1 MKLSGRTIAIVA
13 VVGIALWYFTTQSRR
28 LDIGAAAVSRIKLE
42 GGNLRI
48 NVKIPVIN
56 RSDFSV
62 PISSF
67 LGSLL
72 YNGSPIGITQLVA
85 QTTLP
90 GRSQSFLE
98 FSTLVSLLSV
108 ATSTPLLSLLN
119 TLAKKFLNISIPGIP
134 APALD
139 VNTLPA
145 MMKAMRIRGTLYLG
159 AVGFDIDEALT
170 V

>member
-1 MKLSGRTIAIVA
+1 MKRGKTLVIIAA
-13 VVGIALWYFTTQSRR
+13 VGVALWYFTTQSKR
-28 LDIGAAAVSRIKLE
+28 LDIGAASVSSVKLQ

-48 NVKIPVIN
+48 NVRIPVIN

-62 PISSF
+62 PVSNF

-72 YNGSPIGITQLVA
+72 FNAAPIGTTQLVS

-98 FSTLVSLLSV
+98 FSTSVSLLSV
-108 ATSTPLLSLLN
+108 ATSTPLLGILN
-119 TLAKKFLNISIPGIP
+119 ALAYKYLNISLPGMP
-134 APALD
+134 VTMPTPEQLPAL
-139 VNTLPA
+139 L
-145 MMKAMRIRGTLYLG
+145 KSLRIRGTLYLG
-159 AVGFDIDEALT
+159 AVGIDINEPLT